1 MKALRFLIFFAT
13 LLLPA
18 MATTA
23 QIPGFAKK
31 LINQG
36 SPGFSEKEAGD
47 AIREA
52 LQKGITSTVSL
63 VSRTDGYFGN
73 AEIKIPFPGEVRDIE
88 SRLRS
93 VGMGN
98 LADEVVLTMNR
109 AAEDAAKEALPIFTS
124 AITGMTLSDA
134 IGIVRGPENAATQ
147 YLSRTTT
154 SQLKDA
160 FLPVVRRSLEKVNAT
175 RAWEAAVTAYNQIPF
190 VKKQNTNLPDYV
202 TGKAIDGMFTM
213 VAKEELKIRKDPAG
227 RTTDLLKKVF
237 GNR

>member
-1 MKALRFLIFFAT
+1 MRTFRILFFFAA

-18 MATTA
+18 MALNA

-36 SPGFSEKEAGD
+36 TPGFTEKEAGD

-52 LQKGITSTVSL
+52 LQKGITSTVAL
-63 VSRTDGYFGN
+63 VSKTDGYFGN
-73 AEIKIPFPGEVRDIE
+73 PEIKIPFPQEARDIE

-93 VGMGN
+93 VGLGN
-98 LADEVVLTMNR
+98 LADEVILTMNR

-134 IGIVRGPENAATQ
+134 IGIVQGTDNAATQ

-154 SQLKDA
+154 PQLKEA
-160 FLPVVRRSLEKVNAT
+160 FLPVIRKSLARVNAT
-175 RAWEAAVTAYNQIPF
+175 KAWEAAVTAYNKIPF
-190 VKKQNTNLPDYV
+190 VKKENSDLPDYV
-202 TGKAIDGMFTM
+202 TGKSIDGMFTM
-213 VAKEELKIRKDPAG
+213 IAKEELKIRKDPAG
-227 RTTDLLKKVF
+227 RTTDLLRKVF